1 MVRSMFRKSLAL
13 VLAIAIAWVTV
24 AGGPV
29 PVRAAELPSAIVAA
43 APNAAQP
50 LPEGSYPVQQ
60 AAYDDGTGEYALMLL
75 GTPAGSSS
83 LFRTSELQMARLDD
97 EAIAQGQKPYLAL
110 KDGQPVLYLD
120 KDFKIEYVHTETA
133 VQTNPR
139 TGEQQTVVV
148 QRESSAWSPFM
159 AALEG
164 QMLANMLFRPHYVLP
179 PAYAPGGMV
188 GYGGYGRSYGDAV
201 NSYRD
206 RYKSAPVVERNR
218 QQFRATGT
226 ATRSGAGIGRSTT
239 NRTKATGSGF
249 GSSNF
254 RSSPNRRMAAPQP
267 RSSFGSSYGRSPVRM
282 RSSFGSGFRGGRRR

>member
-1 MVRSMFRKSLAL
+1 MFRKSLAL

-24 AGGPV
+24 TGGPL

-43 APNAAQP
+43 APSAAKS
-50 LPEGSYPVQQ
+50 LADGRYPVQQ
-60 AAYDDGTGEYALMLL
+60 AAFDDGTGEYALMLL
-75 GTPAGSSS
+75 DTPAGSSP
-83 LFRTSELQMARLDD
+83 LFRTTELQMARLDD

-120 KDFKIEYVHTETA
+120 KDFKIEYVHQETA

-148 QRESSAWSPFM
+148 QRESSSWSPFM

-201 NSYRD
+201 GNYRD
-206 RYKSAPVVERNR
+206 RYQAAPAVERNR

-226 ATRSGAGIGRSTT
+226 AARSAATMGRPATANNVKS
-239 NRTKATGSGF
+239 TGSGF

-254 RSSPNRRMAAPQP
+254 RSSPNRRIAAPQP